1 MSRKMHELLA
11 VEADLQKMFLKVSA
25 EAKETFSKRSEHFRG
40 HDKSLKMK
48 DDSRAFEEAAAHE
61 HKEVDST
68 VGDKLR
74 YASKSAKKYFDAL
87 LQKESANQVAKADL
101 IVEGKTLATQ
111 LPATFL
117 LAMESRLKTLREY
130 YAAIPTHQ
138 PGVRWIPDSAQRE
151 GVFVAA
157 DDDVRE
163 KTEKDTEFRTVASA
177 TKEHPAQ
184 VAQVQKTVVVGLFT
198 TKKWSGM
205 ISPGEKSELLARI
218 DTLYQAVKQARQRA
232 NQVKIESLKIGADL
246 FDFILEGKLPG

>member
-11 VEADLQKMFLKVSA
+11 VESDLQKMFLKVSG

-48 DDSRAFEEAAAHE
+48 DESRAFEEEAAHE

-68 VGDKLR
+68 VGEKLK
-74 YASKSAKKYFDAL
+74 YAAKSAKKYFDAL
-87 LQKESANQVAKADL
+87 LQKESANQVAKSDL
-101 IVEGKTLATQ
+101 VVDGVTLATQ

-117 LAMESRLKTLREY
+117 LAMENRIKILRDY
-130 YAAIPTHQ
+130 YDAIPTHQ
-138 PGVRWIPDSAQRE
+138 PGIRWVQDSNQRD
-151 GVFVAA
+151 GIFIAA

-163 KTEKDTEFRTVASA
+163 KTEKDIEFRTVAAA

-184 VAQVQKTVVVGLFT
+184 VQQVAKNNVVGLFT

-205 ISPGEKSELLARI
+205 ISPGEKSELLARL
-218 DTLYQAVKQARQRA
+218 DALHQAVKQARQRA
-232 NQVKIESLKIGADL
+232 NQVKVESLEIGADL
-246 FDFILEGKLPG
+246 FDYILEGKLPE